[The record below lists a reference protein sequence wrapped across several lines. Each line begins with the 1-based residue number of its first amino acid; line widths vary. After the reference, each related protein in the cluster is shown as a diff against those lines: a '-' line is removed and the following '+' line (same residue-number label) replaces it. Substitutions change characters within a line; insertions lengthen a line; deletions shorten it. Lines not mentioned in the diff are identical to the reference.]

1 MRKQYIDNLRCSI
14 VLLLFPFHVFMI
26 YNNWG
31 ENFYIKQ
38 DGLFLPSLF
47 NCLIWP
53 WFMPSLFV
61 IAGISAFYSL
71 QSRGPGKFAVE
82 RIKKLF
88 IPLFSGILLVVPVQ
102 TYYAEKFHNGYQG
115 NYFYQYKLFFTKIHD
130 LTGYSGGFTPGH
142 LWFIL
147 YLFII
152 SMAALPL
159 VEIVKKLRFKT
170 GTAIP
175 FAVIVLSGILPV
187 FGKPFLN
194 TGGKSIVE
202 YLIYYLL
209 GYYILSNDNVI
220 DKIVKHLAVLCGS
233 CFIFMICYIMF
244 YEKKFYAVNE
254 IVYFI
259 VYQLYS
265 WTFIL
270 SVTGIYKYKVN
281 FRNNLTDYFS
291 KSSFAVY
298 LFHQSSIVCCA
309 YYIVQIPCTALLH
322 IILILAAAIVLTF
335 GMYEITKRIKFFRT
349 VFAVRK

>member
-1 MRKQYIDNLRCSI
+1 MRKYYIDNLRCSI
-14 VLLLFPFHVFMI
+14 VFLLFPFHVFMI

-31 ENFYIKQ
+31 EDFYIRQ

-61 IAGISAFYSL
+61 IAGISAFHSL
-71 QSRGPGKFAVE
+71 QSRGPGKFVIE
-82 RIKKLF
+82 RITKLF
-88 IPLFSGILLVVPVQ
+88 IPLCSGILLLVPVQ
-102 TYYAEKFHNGYQG
+102 TYYAERFHNNYNGS
-115 NYFYQYKLFFTKIHD
+115 YFYQYKLFFTKISD

-159 VEIVKKLRFKT
+159 VKMLKKIPLKT
-170 GTAIP
+170 GTDIP
-175 FAVIVLSGILPV
+175 FAGIILAGILPV
-187 FGKPFLN
+187 LGKPFLN

-220 DKIVKHLAVLCGS
+220 DKVVKHLAVLCGS
-233 CFIFMICYIMF
+233 CFIFMICYIVF

-270 SVTGIYKYKVN
+270 SVSGIYKCKVN
-281 FRNNLTDYFS
+281 LRNNFTDYFS
-291 KSSFAVY
+291 KSSFPVY
-298 LFHQSSIVCCA
+298 LFHQSAVVCCA
-309 YYIVQIPCTALLH
+309 YYIVRIPCPVQLH
-322 IILILAAAIVLTF
+322 IICILAAAILLTICI
-335 GMYEITKRIKFFRT
+335 YEITKRIKFFRII
-349 VFAVRK
+349 FAVRK